1 MLNVLGDIVMIS
13 SSLWMNVYQPKKL
26 AEKIS
31 DEELIR
37 INQQVL
43 SIHSYDFECLYLKE
57 KFLPPYPLR
66 FNVSTII
73 F

>member
-37 INQQVL
+37 INQQVF
-43 SIHSYDFECLYLKE
+43 SINSYDFE
-57 KFLPPYPLR
+57 
-66 FNVSTII
+66 
-73 F
+73 